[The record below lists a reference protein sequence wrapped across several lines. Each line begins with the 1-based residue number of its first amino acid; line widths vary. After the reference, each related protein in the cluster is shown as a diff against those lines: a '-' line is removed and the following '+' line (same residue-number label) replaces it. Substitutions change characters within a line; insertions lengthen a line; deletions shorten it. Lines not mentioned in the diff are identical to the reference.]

1 VKLATGLI
9 AENSADLICTH
20 SQGGNFEFVSPSIIN
35 ITGHRPEE
43 LIYQSPTKWIHPDD
57 IKYFTENFFLVYKP
71 SEYNKNIQFRF
82 RKKDNT
88 YLWLESVVKI
98 FEENTHSEIPVRYLS
113 QSRSSQHH
121 KDYEHNILIKNKELE
136 DKNKEIEMFA
146 YITSHDMQ
154 EPLRMITN
162 YLQLVQSKLQKIGMS
177 R

>member
-1 VKLATGLI
+1 
-9 AENSADLICTH
+9 
-20 SQGGNFEFVSPSIIN
+20 
-35 ITGHRPEE
+35 
-43 LIYQSPTKWIHPDD
+43 
-57 IKYFTENFFLVYKP
+57 
-71 SEYNKNIQFRF
+71 
-82 RKKDNT
+82 
-88 YLWLESVVKI
+88 VVKI

-162 YLQLVQSKLQKIGMS
+162 YLQLVNRNSK